1 MMRFLLG
8 FIAGLVAAH
17 WYATQSDSV
26 FSTIEDVW
34 SNASAAPAH
43 MQKQDPDNQGLKGKR
58 F

>member
-1 MMRFLLG
+1 MRFLLG

>member
-17 WYATQSDSV
+17 WYASESGNL

-34 SNASAAPAH
+34 NNASAAPAH
-43 MQKQDPDNQGLKGKR
+43 MQKQDPDGQSVKGKR

>member
-17 WYATQSDSV
+17 WYASESGNIL
-26 FSTIEDVW
+26 STIEDMW

-43 MQKQDPDNQGLKGKR
+43 MQKQDPDSHSVKGKR